1 VSGNYPRLPPCC
13 LSLMSSCNSA
23 LYLKDDPYETT
34 DAVFGVKDSL
44 VVELEKVEDAEQA
57 KKYGVEVGTA
67 LLVYDF
73 VLVTEQAARELRRSK
88 AEEAMAGYG
97 GRFKF
102 VDDLPVPDVD

>member
-1 VSGNYPRLPPCC
+1 
-13 LSLMSSCNSA
+13 M
-23 LYLKDDPYETT
+23 
-34 DAVFGVKDSL
+34 
-44 VVELEKVEDAEQA
+44 
-57 KKYGVEVGTA
+57 EVGTA

-97 GRFKF
+97 GKFKF

>member
-1 VSGNYPRLPPCC
+1 LCSY
-13 LSLMSSCNSA
+13 SLTSPYNSA

-44 VVELEKVEDAEQA
+44 IVQVKKVEDAEQA

-73 VLVTEQAARELRRSK
+73 VLVKEQAARELRRSK

-97 GRFKF
+97 GKFKF

>member
-1 VSGNYPRLPPCC
+1 LLTISRT
-13 LSLMSSCNSA
+13 SA

-44 VVELEKVEDAEQA
+44 VVDVKKVEDAGQA
-57 KKYGVEVGTA
+57 KNYGVEVGTA

-97 GRFKF
+97 GKFKF

>member
-1 VSGNYPRLPPCC
+1 
-13 LSLMSSCNSA
+13 M
-23 LYLKDDPYETT
+23 
-34 DAVFGVKDSL
+34 FGVKDSL
-44 VVELEKVEDAEQA
+44 VVELKKVEDGEQA
-57 KKYGVEVGTA
+57 EKYEVEVGTA

-97 GRFKF
+97 GKFKF